1 MIVSDY
7 ELIKKINQ
15 GDKESLSIL
24 LERYQAMVYNYIR
37 KNSKTNED
45 AEDLYQDIYI
55 KIIRNLKNFK
65 FNSQYKTWMFS
76 IIRNKMIDNY
86 RKKKL
91 KLHSIDKSFKNN
103 EGNLHDLISSEEDT
117 PASSAVKL
125 SEKEKLT
132 IALNNL
138 DPKLKEISVLKIY
151 SSLKF
156 KEIAEVLH
164 MNENSV
170 KTSFR
175 RALKIL
181 KNDLK
186 GVIDGL

>member
-138 DPKLKEISVLKIY
+138 DPKLKEISVLRIY